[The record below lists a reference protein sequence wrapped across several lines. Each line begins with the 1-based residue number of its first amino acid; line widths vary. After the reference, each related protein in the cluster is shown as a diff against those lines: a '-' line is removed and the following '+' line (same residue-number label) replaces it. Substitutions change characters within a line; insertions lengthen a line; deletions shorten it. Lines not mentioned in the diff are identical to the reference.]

1 MYNLKTL
8 LMKSRIILMG
18 LIAVTILSFESCTK
32 NNTSNGGLTS
42 DATLT
47 ANLTAA
53 IAVVA
58 STELNKASTADIQSL
73 AVTNFDSIKRHHS
86 PDFLGMSGN
95 MMRFNL
101 PHISS
106 CATVT
111 VSGTTF
117 PKTIT
122 IDYGSGCTSGRG
134 PKMTGKIIITQSDT
148 LITAGAVK
156 TIAYQNVTVDS
167 MKIEYSGTITNLGK
181 NLNGNWV
188 ISSTYTQK
196 TTGRNGD
203 VVTESYSDSIEWISG
218 FGTADK
224 SDDVFYKTG
233 TGTITINDTLK
244 FKREITKPLLY
255 DNACGNI
262 KSGTIVL
269 TKGSDTIVTDYG
281 DGTCDTVATVTT
293 NGTTE
298 TIDLSTFRFPDN
310 GHFDQHCHG
319 GPHHGPGPNQGG
331 FKFGF

>member
-1 MYNLKTL
+1 
-8 LMKSRIILMG
+8 MKSRIIL
-18 LIAVTILSFESCTK
+18 LVLFAFTILSFESCTK
-32 NNTSNGGLTS
+32 NNSTNSGLTF
-42 DATLT
+42 DATLS

-53 IAVVA
+53 VAVIA
-58 STELNKASTADIQSL
+58 STELNKASTADIQSV
-73 AVTNFDSIKRHHS
+73 AVTNFDSIKHHHS
-86 PDFLGMSGN
+86 PFFLGMSGN

-101 PHISS
+101 PHISP

-122 IDYGSGCTSGRG
+122 IDYGGGCSSGRG
-134 PKMTGKIIITQSDT
+134 PKITGKIIITQSDT
-148 LITAGAVK
+148 LVTAGAVK
-156 TIAYQNVTVDS
+156 TITYQNVTVDS
-167 MKIEYSGTITNLGK
+167 MKIEYTGTITNLGK

-188 ISSTYTQK
+188 ISSNYTQK

-203 VVTESYSDSIEWISG
+203 VVVESYADAVEWISG
-218 FGTADK
+218 FGTPDK

-233 TGTITINDTLK
+233 SGSITVNDTLK
-244 FKREITKPLLY
+244 FNREITKPLLY

-281 DGTCDTVATVTT
+281 DGTCDSIATVTT

-298 TIDLSTFRFPDN
+298 TINLSTFRFPDN

-319 GPHHGPGPNQGG
+319 GPHHGPGPNKGG